1 MEQASKI
8 AELNDRLR
16 CHHIGGRVMITQG
29 IQVLDQ
35 NAIAEIIAAVSAF
48 SDFTP
53 DNDPWGEHDCAA
65 MDVGEHRIIFKI
77 DAYDREMTFASPDP
91 ADPAVTLRVLTI
103 MLADEY

>member
-1 MEQASKI
+1 MDQASKI
-8 AELNDRLR
+8 AELNDLLR

-29 IQVLDQ
+29 IQALDQ
-35 NAIAEIIAAVSAF
+35 DTITEIVAAVAAF

-53 DNDPWGEHDCAA
+53 DNDPHHEHDCAV
-65 MDVGEHRIIFKI
+65 MDVGEHRVIFKI

-91 ADPAVTLRVLTI
+91 ADPAVTVRVLTI